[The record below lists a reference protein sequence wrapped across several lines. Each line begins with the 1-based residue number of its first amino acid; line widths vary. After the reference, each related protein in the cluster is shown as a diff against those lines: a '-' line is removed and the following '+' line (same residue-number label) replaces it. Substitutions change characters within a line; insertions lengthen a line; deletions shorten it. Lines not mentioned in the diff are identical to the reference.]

1 MASAVRTRQRSGA
14 DTKLVEFLGSGQ
26 ELILSELPTLRGLLR
41 YGLHLQEMK
50 LLVEDRDKRNYGAEE
65 MMGDVMASLVKQWQR
80 ANAQFRPPV
89 TISDRAIIMRLLNAW
104 RKVSDIARKRLTN
117 KKDVEKVSEKLDRLF
132 DITRCR
138 CPVMTCD
145 QTGECN
151 GCAVRAHVKC
161 VCPRDQK
168 LPEIELAFLKAQR
181 EKVGEISA
189 YQMGP
194 HDVKETARQR
204 KTLKRKEVDKERE
217 ERQLKKQREE
227 SKQDLQLIDDEIK
240 DDTTVEEDET
250 EEAGPSS
257 VSEHEIPPSTSS
269 RNNMR
274 IDNIALASIRYGVS
288 ATATAAIA
296 TAALQDARVITTED
310 TSRVIDRSKVAR
322 AKSRMMKETQLET
335 ATSENDILCVFFDG
349 RQDQTKVMVKPTDSN
364 KLHPSVVKEEHYSV
378 TREPGG
384 EYLCHFSPEASPNIK
399 HAEQVANELVEWLET
414 HGVGRTLIAI
424 GGDSTNTNTGWR
436 GGVIQHVEKKLGRKL
451 SWIICWLHL
460 NELPLRHLIT
470 ALDGQTSSD
479 RTFTGPLGKLLPHVT
494 KLPVR
499 ERFDAIPVN
508 GELVALSPD
517 VVKDLSTDQMY
528 GYRMVEAISSGQ
540 LPTDLAHLGIGPIVH
555 SRWLT
560 TANRFL
566 RLYVSECTLTA
577 KEESSLKHIVTF
589 IVQVYYPCWFLAKV
603 KHSWLEGPRH
613 LLTQLRLIR
622 QQPEVVQDAVMQT
635 VRSAAWHSHSECVL
649 QTMLASQDREERAFA
664 VKKILELRGESQVGD
679 LTCRVRRLPKLNV
692 DATSLSDLIEWDEA
706 HEPVV
711 TCRIVSEDLQKVTET
726 PLQVPYLPVHT
737 QSVERCVKLVT
748 TAASSVYGH
757 ERRDGFIRAKMAH
770 REMIPVFATKRDMV
784 ASITSGRSKR

>member
-335 ATSENDILCVFFDG
+335 ATSENDIPCVFFDG

-364 KLHPSVVKEEHYSV
+364 KLHPSVVKEEHFCDEGAWRRVFVPFFSRGQPQHQ
-378 TREPGG
+378 TRGTGG
-384 EYLCHFSPEASPNIK
+384 K
-399 HAEQVANELVEWLET
+399 R
-414 HGVGRTLIAI
+414 VGR
-424 GGDSTNTNTGWR
+424 
-436 GGVIQHVEKKLGRKL
+436 
-451 SWIICWLHL
+451 
-460 NELPLRHLIT
+460 
-470 ALDGQTSSD
+470 
-479 RTFTGPLGKLLPHVT
+479 
-494 KLPVR
+494 
-499 ERFDAIPVN
+499 
-508 GELVALSPD
+508 
-517 VVKDLSTDQMY
+517 VV
-528 GYRMVEAISSGQ
+528 GN
-540 LPTDLAHLGIGPIVH
+540 
-555 SRWLT
+555 SRCRPYSYCHWG
-560 TANRFL
+560 
-566 RLYVSECTLTA
+566 RLYQ
-577 KEESSLKHIVTF
+577 H
-589 IVQVYYPCWFLAKV
+589 
-603 KHSWLEGPRH
+603 
-613 LLTQLRLIR
+613 
-622 QQPEVVQDAVMQT
+622 
-635 VRSAAWHSHSECVL
+635 
-649 QTMLASQDREERAFA
+649 
-664 VKKILELRGESQVGD
+664 
-679 LTCRVRRLPKLNV
+679 
-692 DATSLSDLIEWDEA
+692 
-706 HEPVV
+706 
-711 TCRIVSEDLQKVTET
+711 
-726 PLQVPYLPVHT
+726 
-737 QSVERCVKLVT
+737 
-748 TAASSVYGH
+748 
-757 ERRDGFIRAKMAH
+757 
-770 REMIPVFATKRDMV
+770 
-784 ASITSGRSKR
+784 

>member
-151 GCAVRAHVKC
+151 GCARAVRAHVKC

-257 VSEHEIPPSTSS
+257 VSEHEIPPSTSQ
-269 RNNMR
+269 
-274 IDNIALASIRYGVS
+274 
-288 ATATAAIA
+288 
-296 TAALQDARVITTED
+296 LQQRLPPPP
-310 TSRVIDRSKVAR
+310 
-322 AKSRMMKETQLET
+322 SRM
-335 ATSENDILCVFFDG
+335 
-349 RQDQTKVMVKPTDSN
+349 
-364 KLHPSVVKEEHYSV
+364 
-378 TREPGG
+378 RE
-384 EYLCHFSPEASPNIK
+384 
-399 HAEQVANELVEWLET
+399 
-414 HGVGRTLIAI
+414 
-424 GGDSTNTNTGWR
+424 
-436 GGVIQHVEKKLGRKL
+436 
-451 SWIICWLHL
+451 
-460 NELPLRHLIT
+460 
-470 ALDGQTSSD
+470 
-479 RTFTGPLGKLLPHVT
+479 
-494 KLPVR
+494 
-499 ERFDAIPVN
+499 
-508 GELVALSPD
+508 
-517 VVKDLSTDQMY
+517 
-528 GYRMVEAISSGQ
+528 
-540 LPTDLAHLGIGPIVH
+540 
-555 SRWLT
+555 
-560 TANRFL
+560 
-566 RLYVSECTLTA
+566 
-577 KEESSLKHIVTF
+577 
-589 IVQVYYPCWFLAKV
+589 
-603 KHSWLEGPRH
+603 
-613 LLTQLRLIR
+613 
-622 QQPEVVQDAVMQT
+622 
-635 VRSAAWHSHSECVL
+635 
-649 QTMLASQDREERAFA
+649 
-664 VKKILELRGESQVGD
+664 
-679 LTCRVRRLPKLNV
+679 
-692 DATSLSDLIEWDEA
+692 
-706 HEPVV
+706 
-711 TCRIVSEDLQKVTET
+711 
-726 PLQVPYLPVHT
+726 
-737 QSVERCVKLVT
+737 
-748 TAASSVYGH
+748 
-757 ERRDGFIRAKMAH
+757 
-770 REMIPVFATKRDMV
+770 
-784 ASITSGRSKR
+784 